1 MKTIGIYV
9 GPYIGG
15 HWDGTNVKNGMGG
28 SETWAYEVAMR
39 LPQYGFDVTMYADP
53 ETDHDPCKNFHL
65 VSYEKFWY
73 DSLHREFDYF
83 IFSRVASAD
92 VIHPY
97 LRCHNVFAMAHDVC
111 MITPS
116 NLEDHISVSRIKKI
130 GYLSEWHKENLLNLY
145 SEIGVTE
152 AMLYKVTNG
161 YSSEYYNKI
170 DFAKKTKSMVW
181 SSSLLRGFEDFY
193 EYVALPIIKEIP
205 DFTIYVCCGTL
216 FNQDMEKLER
226 VEYLPNVKVL
236 YKLSKEQL
244 AEYQK
249 QARIWVYPGVF
260 PETFC
265 ITAVENANAGN
276 VIISPLS
283 YGLDNTLENIDY
295 LREWNL
301 PILNEETAPQ
311 YVEKALKVLNDDEYC
326 ASIALQCL
334 NGCKQYNW
342 DRATQEIVDMI
353 TNDNMTYMDL
363 YNRAAYMNSVKP
375 IVCIK

>member
-9 GPYIGG
+9 GQYIGG
-15 HWDGTNVKNGMGG
+15 HWNGDNVKNGMGG

-53 ETDHDPCKNFHL
+53 ETDYDPCKNFHL

-92 VIHPY
+92 VVHPY
-97 LRCHNVFAMAHDVC
+97 LKCHNVFAVAHDVC
-111 MITPS
+111 LMTPHA
-116 NLEDHISVSRIKKI
+116 LQDHISLSRIKKI

-145 SEIGVTE
+145 SHTGLNES
-152 AMLYKVTNG
+152 MLYKISNG
-161 YSSEYYNKI
+161 YSVEHYENNYVQ
-170 DFAKKTKSMVW
+170 KTKSMVW

-205 DFTIYVCCGTL
+205 EFKLYVCCGTL
-216 FNQDMEKLER
+216 VGPDAERLER
-226 VEYLPNVKVL
+226 AKYLPNVEVL
-236 YKLSKEQL
+236 NKLPKEKL

-249 QARIWVYPGVF
+249 QARIWIYPGVF

-283 YGLDNTLENIDY
+283 YGLGTTLDKIDY
-295 LREWNL
+295 LKEWDL

-311 YVEKALKVLNDDEYC
+311 YVEKALRVLKDDEYC
-326 ASIALQCL
+326 KSLAVQCL
-334 NGCKQYNW
+334 NGCKEYNW
-342 DRATQEIVDMI
+342 DRATLEIVNMI
-353 TNDNMTYMDL
+353 MTDDMTYVDL
-363 YNRAAYMNSVKP
+363 YNRAVYINSLN
-375 IVCIK
+375 

>member
-15 HWDGTNVKNGMGG
+15 HWDGENVKNGMGG

-65 VSYEKFWY
+65 VSHEKFWY

-92 VIHPY
+92 VVHPY
-97 LRCHNVFAMAHDVC
+97 LKCHNVFAVAHDVC
-111 MITPS
+111 LMTP
-116 NLEDHISVSRIKKI
+116 NELQDHISLSRIKKI

-145 SEIGVTE
+145 SHTGLNEL
-152 AMLYKVTNG
+152 MLHKISNG
-161 YSSEYYNKI
+161 YSAEHYENNHVQ
-170 DFAKKTKSMVW
+170 KTRSMVW

-205 DFTIYVCCGTL
+205 EFKLYVCCGTL
-216 FNQDMEKLER
+216 VGADAERLER
-226 VEYLPNVKVL
+226 AKYLPNVEVL
-236 YKLSKEQL
+236 NKLPKEVL

-283 YGLDNTLENIDY
+283 YGLASTLENIDY
-295 LREWNL
+295 LHEWDL

-311 YVEKALKVLNDDEYC
+311 YVEKALSVLQDDEYC
-326 ASIALQCL
+326 KSLAAQCL

-342 DRATQEIVDMI
+342 DRATLEIVDMI

-363 YNRAAYMNSVKP
+363 YNRAAYINSTKP